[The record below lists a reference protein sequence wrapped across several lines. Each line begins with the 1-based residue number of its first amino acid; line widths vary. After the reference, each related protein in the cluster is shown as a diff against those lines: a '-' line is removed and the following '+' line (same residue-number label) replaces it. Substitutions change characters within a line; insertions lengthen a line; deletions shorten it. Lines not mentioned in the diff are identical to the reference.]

1 MAAGLSRD
9 IAGLAA
15 TTSLW
20 RAIVGLSGGGGL
32 GSGSVGYTITIP
44 GAVIT
49 GGGPGV
55 FNETTGTSGTIATA
69 TTDLPDL
76 GSGFQWGIF
85 AGSDARIGVVSTA
98 TGQGNT
104 MGITTSSAI
113 YTGDSANF
121 TVTVTN
127 GVKTLGFVFTAVGTV
142 SVDISWI
149 LSGAMIDVDYE
160 NDRAYLYGVGYPSVA
175 AARTAGVIVQT
186 SSIDRI
192 ALTGLASIY
201 TIAAKGTTHSATVVG
216 QTARYI
222 MALDDTTSSNLIYF
236 AQYDNAGAA
245 NLRHSI
251 ILAGADQAPP
261 TLNTAT
267 GAGTSAAVRYASRI
281 QANSVAVSF
290 GGAAV
295 ISDGNVTLPT
305 VTQIVV
311 GNRHDAA
318 RPWLG
323 TVKRVALVNATT
335 SNANLPNIFA

>member
-1 MAAGLSRD
+1 MRLGL
-9 IAGLAA
+9 GL
-15 TTSLW
+15 
-20 RAIVGLSGGGGL
+20 GLNRSGGSGYYILLGGVAG
-32 GSGSVGYTITIP
+32 GS
-44 GAVIT
+44 
-49 GGGPGV
+49 
-55 FNETTGTSGTIATA
+55 FDETTGAIGEIGTA
-69 TTDLPDL
+69 TTNLTGSLTWSIL
-76 GSGFQWGIF
+76 GGG
-85 AGSDARIGVVSTA
+85 DADISINSSTGAVSSA
-98 TGQGNT
+98 R
-104 MGITTSSAI
+104 AI
-113 YTGDSANF
+113 YTGDTAAF
-121 TVTVTN
+121 TVQVTN
-127 GVKTLGFVFTAVGTV
+127 GTLTIGFPFTATGTV

-323 TVKRVALVNATT
+323 TVKRVAVVNATT
-335 SNANLPNIFA
+335 SNANLPNILA

>member
-1 MAAGLSRD
+1 MRD
-9 IAGLAA
+9 IQV
-15 TTSLW
+15 SPIPYIW
-20 RAIVGLSGGGGL
+20 RYCELRNGMFGMGFMGSGGSL
-32 GSGSVGYTITIP
+32 GDEGYTITIP

-55 FNETTGTSGTIATA
+55 FNETTGTSGVIGTA
-69 TTDLPDL
+69 TTNL
-76 GSGFQWGIF
+76 GGTLTWSIV
-85 AGSDARIGVVSTA
+85 AGGDARISINSSTGAVSA
-98 TGQGNT
+98 
-104 MGITTSSAI
+104 SSAI
-113 YTGDSANF
+113 YSGSSAAF
-121 TVTVTN
+121 TVRVTN
-127 GVKTLGFVFTAVGTV
+127 GTLTIGFPFTAVGTI
-142 SVDISWI
+142 VDTSWI

-160 NDRAYLYGVGYPSVA
+160 NDRAYLYGVGYASVA

-192 ALTGLASIY
+192 TLTGLASIY

-251 ILAGADQAPP
+251 IRTGTDQAPP
-261 TLNTAT
+261 TLGTAT

-295 ISDGNVTLPT
+295 TSDTGVTLPT

-335 SNANLPNIFA
+335 SDANLPNIFA

>member
-1 MAAGLSRD
+1 MRD
-9 IAGLAA
+9 IQV
-15 TTSLW
+15 SRIPYVW
-20 RAIVGLSGGGGL
+20 RHCELRNGMFGMGFMGSGGSL
-32 GSGSVGYTITIP
+32 GESGYTITIP

-55 FNETTGTSGTIATA
+55 FNETTGASGVIATA
-69 TTDLPDL
+69 TTDLPGSLTWSIL
-76 GSGFQWGIF
+76 GGG
-85 AGSDARIGVVSTA
+85 DARISINPSTGAVS
-98 TGQGNT
+98 
-104 MGITTSSAI
+104 TSSAI
-113 YTGDSANF
+113 YTGDTAVF
-121 TVTVTN
+121 TVQVTN
-127 GVKTLGFVFTAVGTV
+127 GTLTIGFPFIATGTV
-142 SVDISWI
+142 VDTSWV
-149 LSGAMIDVDYE
+149 LANAMIDVDYE
-160 NDRAYLYGVGYPSVA
+160 NDRAYLYGVGYASVA

-192 ALTGLASIY
+192 ALTGLAAVY